1 MNTVKEKISEIVD
14 GKRVIVKK
22 PELLAPAGNL
32 EKLKIAVHYGADA
45 VFIGGQEYGL
55 RSNADNF
62 TFEEMKEGVEFAK
75 KYGAKIYVTTNIF
88 AHNENID
95 GLKNILLGLKETGIA
110 GIIVADPLNH

>member
-1 MNTVKEKISEIVD
+1 MNAIADKISKIVD

-55 RSNADNF
+55 RSNAGNF
-62 TFEEMKEGVEFAK
+62 TFEEMKEGVEFAN
-75 KYGAKIYVTTNIF
+75 KYGAKVYVTTNIF

-95 GLKNILLGLKETGIA
+95 GLDEYLKVFRRLGFMVSSSPI
-110 GIIVADPLNH
+110 H